1 MLPLT
6 QFLKLM
12 KLTGSLQPKAF
23 STRPNPSHFHT
34 PLFRKIVS
42 NPHVR
47 PKVLHRTPYQQTGF
61 IESHLDP
68 EKNQIDSGVKV
79 IAINFL

>member
-12 KLTGSLQPKAF
+12 KLTGSLQPKAV
-23 STRPNPSHFHT
+23 STRPDPSHFHT
-34 PLFRKIVS
+34 PLFREIVS

-61 IESHLDP
+61 IESHHGP
-68 EKNQIDSGVKV
+68 EKNQVDQRSKGKR
-79 IAINFL
+79 N